1 MIRDI
6 KEVCQ
11 ILNIPYQTAL
21 GWNARGSDDYR
32 KRMIDG
38 FRILS
43 DNQISLFNQNDKTTD
58 VKNIKDICSMLDIP
72 YQTALSWNARRSSDY
87 RKRIIEGLRAADDR
101 TIETFKKSWLVNIKS
116 ETEA

>member
-43 DNQISLFNQNDKTTD
+43 DNQISIFNQNDKITD
-58 VKNIKDICSMLDIP
+58 DKNIKDICIMLDIP

-87 RKRIIEGLRAADDR
+87 RKRIIEGLRVADER
-101 TIETFKKSWLVNIKS
+101 TIETFKKS
-116 ETEA
+116 

>member
-1 MIRDI
+1 M
-6 KEVCQ
+6 
-11 ILNIPYQTAL
+11 NIPYQTAL

-38 FRILS
+38 LRILS

-58 VKNIKDICSMLDIP
+58 VKNIKDICIMLDIP

-87 RKRIIEGLRAADDR
+87 RKRIIEGLRAANER
-101 TIETFKKSWLVNIKS
+101 IIQIFKKS
-116 ETEA
+116 